1 MCQPHS
7 QDLSSLPPS
16 MRREAE
22 KRDPGNEVG
31 YVYLTL
37 LRVPR
42 SIEVFIISPYRP
54 PYTCFTASHE
64 NF

>member
-1 MCQPHS
+1 
-7 QDLSSLPPS
+7 